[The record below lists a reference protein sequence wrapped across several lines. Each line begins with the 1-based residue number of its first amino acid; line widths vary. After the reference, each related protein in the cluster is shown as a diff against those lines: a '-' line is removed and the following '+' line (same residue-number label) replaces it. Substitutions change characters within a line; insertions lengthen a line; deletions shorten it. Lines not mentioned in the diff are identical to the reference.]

1 MARWRSHRDGFEYE
15 FETEIKLDGQTVL
28 AVGEATVEYVAEPP
42 DYSVGETGPSIQT
55 WITHL
60 DFGLYGDD
68 DVELQLTADQAEA
81 ARKQLRL
88 QLEKDHEYEMYEKAQ
103 ENLEDALQ
111 DM

>member
-1 MARWRSHRDGFEYE
+1 MARWRSHRDWFDYE
-15 FETEIKLDGQTVL
+15 FEVETKVDGVPVL
-28 AVGEATVEYVAEPP
+28 AVGEATIEYVAEPP
-42 DYSVGETGPSIQT
+42 DPSVGEISPSIQT

-68 DVELQLTADQAEA
+68 DCEVKLPAEDMEA
-81 ARKQLRL
+81 LKKQLRL

-103 ENLEDALQ
+103 EHLDDALQ